1 MPHNADCAFCSY
13 AFDTIGFIAPVTR
26 DTPTASVVAAFTAY
40 FGLTAFV
47 VTEAFGELSSKR
59 TKFNRWTARL
69 FLVPCALCAT
79 YLARRHLLDR
89 LVVIK
94 TIQLARNNAWSR
106 PVDLS

>member
-1 MPHNADCAFCSY
+1 MMATLIRMRPVSLLLFT
-13 AFDTIGFIAPVTR
+13 FGTIGFIALVTR

-47 VTEAFGELSSKR
+47 VTEAFGEPSSKR

-79 YLARRHLLDR
+79 YLA
-89 LVVIK
+89 VAISW
-94 TIQLARNNAWSR
+94 IA
-106 PVDLS
+106 LS

>member
-1 MPHNADCAFCSY
+1 MMATLIRMRPVSLLLFAFG
-13 AFDTIGFIAPVTR
+13 TIGFIALVTR

-69 FLVPCALCAT
+69 RRAAGALEHFPPRSGCQRA
-79 YLARRHLLDR
+79 AAQRG
-89 LVVIK
+89 
-94 TIQLARNNAWSR
+94 S
-106 PVDLS
+106 